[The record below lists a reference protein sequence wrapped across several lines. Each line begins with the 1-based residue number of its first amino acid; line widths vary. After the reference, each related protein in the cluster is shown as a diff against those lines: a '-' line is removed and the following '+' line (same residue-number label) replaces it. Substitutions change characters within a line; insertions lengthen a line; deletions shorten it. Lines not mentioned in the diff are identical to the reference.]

1 MCALAVTAAVQN
13 ARDASCYSTSSECG
27 RFSHEQTKKTQVSK
41 DMTTP
46 IVSWPFWPA
55 SVLNLAILSL
65 SLSCSSIFPWLVYLP
80 LLDSRRSEKMNDDQQ
95 RTLILLGGF
104 GALGTVIMILRLVL
118 RKIRYQQ
125 FNLSCDGPT
134 GSSSYWAFTDFQIK
148 IANLTKSWATEL
160 LHSVIPSLNDN
171 MFCFLY

>member
-1 MCALAVTAAVQN
+1 MYALAVTAAVQN
-13 ARDASCYSTSSECG
+13 ARDASCYNTSSECG
-27 RFSHEQTKKTQVSK
+27 RFSHERTKKTQVSK

-55 SVLNLAILSL
+55 SVLNLAIFLYHFHARPFSL
-65 SLSCSSIFPWLVYLP
+65 GYL
-80 LLDSRRSEKMNDDQQ
+80 
-95 RTLILLGGF
+95 
-104 GALGTVIMILRLVL
+104 AV
-118 RKIRYQQ
+118 
-125 FNLSCDGPT
+125 
-134 GSSSYWAFTDFQIK
+134 TDLQIK

>member
-1 MCALAVTAAVQN
+1 
-13 ARDASCYSTSSECG
+13 
-27 RFSHEQTKKTQVSK
+27 
-41 DMTTP
+41 
-46 IVSWPFWPA
+46 
-55 SVLNLAILSL
+55 
-65 SLSCSSIFPWLVYLP
+65 
-80 LLDSRRSEKMNDDQQ
+80 MNDDQQ
-95 RTLILLGGF
+95 RTLILLGVF

-125 FNLSCDGPT
+125 FNLSGDGP
-134 GSSSYWAFTDFQIK
+134 DLQIK